1 MSRDLTKKFYIKTT
15 RSDIYGCGIHEIHLD
30 GNDHF
35 ILRLENGSRTYMEPI
50 LTVLNTTLIQAFQ
63 AGYDEA
69 LRDNPPK
76 KRRKT
81 LPIVSP

>member
-50 LTVLNTTLIQAFQ
+50 LTVLNTTLIQAFKL
-63 AGYDEA
+63 AMMRHFA
-69 LRDNPPK
+69 TILRRNVEKPF
-76 KRRKT
+76 R
-81 LPIVSP
+81 